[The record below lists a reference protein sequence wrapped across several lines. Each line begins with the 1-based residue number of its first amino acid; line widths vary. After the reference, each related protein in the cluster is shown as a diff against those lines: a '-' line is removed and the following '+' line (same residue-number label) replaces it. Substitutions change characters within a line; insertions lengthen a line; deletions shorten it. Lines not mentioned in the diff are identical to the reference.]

1 MELNIMPGIIV
12 YDSKD
17 ERGEMSGDVNR
28 LQAKDSC
35 LFCKK
40 TGHHKINCQC
50 YKDWKKKNP
59 NRKTGN
65 TNRKL
70 VSCYKT
76 GKEGQISHDCRSE
89 RQDSGWR
96 DEQQNQGGKQ
106 MAVMAEVAKFMTDI
120 EEEAE
125 KWRKW
130 CERQNS
136 GPRDEQQNQG
146 GGNGGIQNG
155 YLRGDQEDSMRYGF
169 FDEGFQ

>member
-1 MELNIMPGIIV
+1 MGKTVKVTMELNKMPGIIV
-12 YDSKD
+12 YESKD
-17 ERGEMSGDVNR
+17 ERGEMPGDVNM
-28 LQAKDSC
+28 LQAQNSC

-50 YKDWKKKNP
+50 CKDWKEKNP

-70 VSCYKT
+70 VSCYKS
-76 GKEGQISHDCRSE
+76 GKEGQISHDWRSE

-96 DEQQNQGGKQ
+96 DELQNQGGRQ
-106 MAVMAEVAKFMTDI
+106 MAEMAEVAKFMTDI

-136 GPRDEQQNQG
+136 GRRDEQQNQG
-146 GGNGGIQNG
+146 GGNGH
-155 YLRGDQEDSMRYGF
+155 
-169 FDEGFQ
+169 